1 MVGAA
6 SPYLEE
12 HDHNPVDWYP
22 WGEEAL
28 ALARE
33 TNRPIFLSIGYST
46 CHWCHVMA
54 RESFED
60 DEVAAYLNEHF
71 VAIKVDREARP
82 DLDALFLDAVAALGS
97 NTGWPLTVLLTPAL
111 EPFFGGTYFPP
122 RSAPGA
128 RVGLLE
134 ILREAEAAWRA
145 DGESLARDGR
155 GVWAEIES
163 RARLVGG
170 AAPSLPDDEIVRA
183 MQTLARHRDVVHG
196 GFGRGPHFP
205 NAPLLLSELRASR
218 REGADAA
225 TRAHVI
231 QTLDEMARGGV
242 RDAVGGAFHRYSVD
256 GRWHVPHFEKT
267 LYDNAQLAS
276 LYVEAGLWLD
286 RTDFIATGRA
296 ILDELIAH
304 WRGPSGALVVGFDAD
319 DGGGE
324 GAYYTWTP
332 SELRAVLSEDD
343 ARFAIE
349 HFGVTDTGDLEGR
362 SVLHART
369 LFAVDAPEHVILER
383 VLSTLATA
391 RDARP
396 HPHADDKELT
406 GWNGLAIESFANV
419 GRWLNEPRYVEEA
432 RRLARAVLAQS
443 WDGTR
448 LLHGVRGSEGLGDGF
463 LDDHALLARALLA
476 LHAATGDLVSLA
488 TADALASRIEARFWD
503 AERGTF
509 LSGAG
514 AASGG
519 LPLSRPD
526 LDDGV
531 LPSGGTSAALLLIEL
546 GSLAGDTARLERG
559 ERALRALASI
569 SASAPFSHGF
579 ALVAMDRVLGPSRE
593 IVIAGAPGV
602 ATDAL
607 LDVVRGV
614 LPGRASIAVLPATS
628 VEDLL
633 GGSLSARGAIGGVP
647 TAYVCEIGRCELPT
661 SDPEVLS
668 RTLAPLR

>member
-1 MVGAA
+1 LVGAA

-60 DEVAAYLNEHF
+60 DEIAAYLNEHY

-122 RSAPGA
+122 RRAPGS

-134 ILREAEAAWRA
+134 ILREAEAAWRT
-145 DGESLARDGR
+145 DGESLAREGR
-155 GVWAEIES
+155 GVLAEIEA
-163 RARLVGG
+163 RARTHGG
-170 AAPSLPDDEIVRA
+170 DAPILPPEVIVSA

-205 NAPLLLSELRASR
+205 NAPLLLAELRASR

-225 TRAHVI
+225 TRAHLI

-256 GRWHVPHFEKT
+256 SSWHVPHFEKT

-286 RTDFIATGRA
+286 RPDFVAIGRA
-296 ILDELIAH
+296 VLDELIVS

-324 GAYYTWTP
+324 GAFYTWTP
-332 SELRAVLSEDD
+332 SELRAVLNEGD

-349 HFGVTDTGDLEGR
+349 HFGVTDTGELEGR
-362 SVLHART
+362 SVLHARALVAT
-369 LFAVDAPEHVILER
+369 DAPEHAVLTR
-383 VLSTLATA
+383 VLSTLAAA
-391 RDARP
+391 RVSRP
-396 HPHADDKELT
+396 SPHADDKELT

-419 GRWLNEPRYVEEA
+419 GRWLNEPRYVAEA
-432 RRLARAVLAQS
+432 ERLARAVLANA

-448 LLHGVRGSEGLGDGF
+448 LLHGVRGSADLGDGF
-463 LDDHALLARALLA
+463 LDDHALLARGLLA
-476 LHAATGDLVSLA
+476 LHAATGDLSFLA
-488 TADALASRIEARFWD
+488 TADALASRIEAHFYD
-503 AERGTF
+503 AERGLF
-509 LSGAG
+509 SSGAG
-514 AASGG
+514 AASAG

-559 ERALRALASI
+559 ERVLRTLASD

-579 ALVAMDRVLGPSRE
+579 ALVAMDRMLGPSRE
-593 IVIAGAPGV
+593 IVIAGAPGA

-607 LDVVRGV
+607 LDVVRTV

-628 VEDLL
+628 IEDLL
-633 GGSLSARGAIGGVP
+633 GGALSSRDAIEGTP

-661 SDPEVLS
+661 SDPAVLA